1 MALSQCSAL
10 LCKVL
15 YKNRFEEC
23 TTCPVAPGFCSS
35 CRVSWLVNLVLN
47 TSNLWS
53 RFFQNL
59 ILKWQLWN
67 PRSSDCGQDHINIL
81 VYWKGML
88 LIGQSQSCL
97 WINYWSPWFG
107 QRPPVFGGPSLENGM
122 YYLRFENQRFENN
135 VNLLSLC
142 DVTKMIITTPIGH
155 KNAAFFLLGKA
166 A

>member
-47 TSNLWS
+47 TSNWWS

-67 PRSSDCGQDHINIL
+67 PRSSDCGRDNMNIL

-88 LIGQSQSCL
+88 LIGQSQCCL
-97 WINYWSPWFG
+97 WNQLFEPMIWAKDSGPWW
-107 QRPPVFGGPSLENGM
+107 
-122 YYLRFENQRFENN
+122 
-135 VNLLSLC
+135 
-142 DVTKMIITTPIGH
+142 
-155 KNAAFFLLGKA
+155 AFFGKWNVLSKVWKPKVWKQC
-166 A
+166 